1 MCYFLLYKN
10 MKSIQEISALIQN
23 GIREIDFPDQPS
35 GLYEPLQYILAL
47 GGKRLRPLLCLSACN
62 LYNDEALSQAL
73 PLALGVELFHNFTLI
88 HDDLM
93 DRSLMRRNKATVHT
107 KWNENTAVLSGDALQ
122 IMAFQQITLAPDD
135 KLREC
140 LDLFNQTA
148 REVCEG
154 QQLDMNFEML
164 DNVCKE
170 DYIEMVR
177 LKTAVLL
184 GCSLKLGA
192 IAGGAPAREA
202 GLLYDFGI
210 HLGIA
215 FQIQDDLLDVYGN
228 PDIFGKAIGG
238 DIVNN
243 KKTFLWVHSTETADD
258 HTRSLFLNCMKS
270 NYMDR
275 EEKIKMVTSFYNRLG
290 ARESCEQQMLDHQQ
304 SALKALEGLNLD
316 KEHLVTLSELARKL
330 TYRQV

>member
-1 MCYFLLYKN
+1 
-10 MKSIQEISALIQN
+10 MKSIQEISSIIQS
-23 GIREIDFPDQPS
+23 GIREIDFPNQPQ
-35 GLYEPLQYILAL
+35 GLYEPLQYVLSL

-62 LYNDEALSQAL
+62 LYNEETLNQAL

-93 DRSLMRRNKATVHT
+93 DRSLLRRNKATVHT
-107 KWNENTAVLSGDALQ
+107 KWDENTAVLSGDALQ
-122 IMAFQQITLAPDD
+122 IMAYQHIASAPAD
-135 KLREC
+135 KLKEC

-148 REVCEG
+148 KEVCEG
-154 QQLDMNFEML
+154 QQLDMNFETL
-164 DNVCKE
+164 DNVSKE

-184 GCSLKLGA
+184 GCSLKMGA
-192 IAGGAPAREA
+192 IAGGATAREA

-215 FQIQDDLLDVYGN
+215 FQIQDDLLDVYG
-228 PDIFGKAIGG
+228 DSEIFGKAIGG

-243 KKTFLWVHSTETADD
+243 KKTFLWIHSMETADT
-258 HTRSLFLNCMKS
+258 HTRGLFLNCMKS
-270 NYMDR
+270 SYMDR
-275 EEKIKMVTSFYNRLG
+275 EEKIKMVTSFYNQLG
-290 ARESCEQQMLDHQQ
+290 ARESCEQQMLDHQH
-304 SALKALEGLNLD
+304 SALKALEGLSID
-316 KEHLVTLSELARKL
+316 KENLVTLSELARKL

>member
-1 MCYFLLYKN
+1 
-10 MKSIQEISALIQN
+10 MKSIQEISTLVHN

-35 GLYEPLQYILAL
+35 GLYEPLQYVLGL

-62 LYNDEALSQAL
+62 LFNEEALAQAL
-73 PLALGVELFHNFTLI
+73 PLALGIELFHNFTLI

-93 DRSLMRRNKATVHT
+93 DRSLVRRNKATVHI

-122 IMAFQQITLAPDD
+122 IMACQQIALAPAD
-135 KLREC
+135 KLKDC

-148 REVCEG
+148 SEVCEG

-164 DNVCKE
+164 DNVSKE
-170 DYIEMVR
+170 DYIEMIR

-192 IAGGAPAREA
+192 IAGGAPARA
-202 GLLYDFGI
+202 ADLLYDFGI

-215 FQIQDDLLDVYGN
+215 FQIQDDLLDVYGD

-238 DIVNN
+238 DIINN
-243 KKTFLWVHSTETADD
+243 KKTFLWIHSMETADD

-270 NYMDR
+270 SYMDR

-304 SALKALEGLNLD
+304 SALKALNKLGLD
-316 KEHLVTLSELARKL
+316 KEQLITLSEMARKL

>member
-1 MCYFLLYKN
+1 
-10 MKSIQEISALIQN
+10 MKSIQEISTLVHN

-35 GLYEPLQYILAL
+35 GLYEPLQYVLGL

-62 LYNDEALSQAL
+62 LFNEEALAQAL
-73 PLALGVELFHNFTLI
+73 PLALGIELFHNFTLI

-93 DRSLMRRNKATVHT
+93 DRSLVRRNKATVHI

-122 IMAFQQITLAPDD
+122 IMACQQIALAPAD
-135 KLREC
+135 KLKDC

-148 REVCEG
+148 SEVCEG

-164 DNVCKE
+164 DNVSKE
-170 DYIEMVR
+170 DYIEMIR

-192 IAGGAPAREA
+192 IAGGAPARA
-202 GLLYDFGI
+202 ADLLYDFGI

-215 FQIQDDLLDVYGN
+215 FQIQDDLLDVYGD

-238 DIVNN
+238 DIINN
-243 KKTFLWVHSTETADD
+243 KKTFLWIHSMETADD

-270 NYMDR
+270 SYMDR

-304 SALKALEGLNLD
+304 SALKALNKLGLD
-316 KEHLVTLSELARKL
+316 KEQLITLSELARKL

>member
-1 MCYFLLYKN
+1 
-10 MKSIQEISALIQN
+10 MKSIQEISSIIQN
-23 GIREIDFPDQPS
+23 GIRDIDFPNQPK
-35 GLYEPLQYILAL
+35 GLYEPLKYVLSL

-62 LYNDEALSQAL
+62 LYSEEALTQAL
-73 PLALGVELFHNFTLI
+73 PLALGIELFHNFTLI

-93 DRSLMRRNKATVHT
+93 DRSLLRRNKATVHI
-107 KWNENTAVLSGDALQ
+107 KWDENTAVLSGDALQ
-122 IMAFQQITLAPDD
+122 IMAYQHIASAPAD
-135 KLREC
+135 KLKDC

-154 QQLDMNFEML
+154 QQLDMNFETL
-164 DNVCKE
+164 DNVRKE

-184 GCSLKLGA
+184 GCSLKMGA
-192 IAGGAPAREA
+192 IAGGATAREA

-215 FQIQDDLLDVYGN
+215 FQIQDDLLDVYG
-228 PDIFGKAIGG
+228 DSEIFGKAIGG

-243 KKTFLWVHSTETADD
+243 KKTFLWIHSMETADT
-258 HTRSLFLNCMKS
+258 HTRGLFLNCMKS
-270 NYMDR
+270 SYMDR
-275 EEKIKMVTSFYNRLG
+275 EEKIKMVTSFYNQLG
-290 ARESCEQQMLDHQQ
+290 ARESCEQQMLDHQH
-304 SALKALEGLNLD
+304 SALKALEGLSID
-316 KEHLVTLSELARKL
+316 KENLVTLSELARKL

>member
-1 MCYFLLYKN
+1 
-10 MKSIQEISALIQN
+10 MKSIQEIRTLIQN
-23 GIREIDFPDQPS
+23 SIREIDFPDQPL
-35 GLYEPLQYILAL
+35 GLYEPLRYVLSL

-62 LYNDEALSQAL
+62 LYNAEALSKAL

-93 DRSLMRRNKATVHT
+93 DRSLVRRNRATVHT
-107 KWNENTAVLSGDALQ
+107 KWDEKTAVLSGDALQ
-122 IMAFQQITLAPDD
+122 IMAFQQIALAPED
-135 KLREC
+135 KLKDC

-164 DNVCKE
+164 DSVRKE

-192 IAGGAPAREA
+192 IIGGAPDNEA
-202 GLLYDFGI
+202 DLLYDFGI

-215 FQIQDDLLDVYGN
+215 FQIRDDLLDVYGDPN
-228 PDIFGKAIGG
+228 IFGKAIGG

-243 KKTFLWVHSTETADD
+243 KKTFLWIHSIETADS

-275 EEKIKMVTSFYNRLG
+275 EEKIKMVTRFYNRLG
-290 ARESCEQQMLDHQQ
+290 AKESCEQQMLDHQQ
-304 SALKALEGLNLD
+304 SALKALEGLDLD
-316 KEHLVTLSELARKL
+316 KKRLVTLSELAGKL